1 MKGIVFNILERVV
14 TDTHGADT
22 WDTLLDRSG
31 ASGVYSAL
39 GSYPDAEL
47 IGLVVA
53 ASELTGASP
62 GDVLRWF
69 GTEAIAIFH
78 ARYPELF
85 AGHSHSTALLA
96 RLNDVIHPEVRK
108 LYPGAEVPEFD
119 FELGGRESI
128 VIIYRS
134 SKRLCALAEGL
145 IQGTARMYGESVTIA
160 HPRCLLRSDESCRLE
175 CAFLSLAATP

>member
-14 TDTHGADT
+14 ASAHGADT
-22 WDTLLDRSG
+22 WETLLDRSG

-47 IGLVVA
+47 IKLVHA
-53 ASELTGASP
+53 AADVTSLSP
-62 GDVLRWF
+62 AEVLRWF
-69 GTEAIAIFH
+69 GTEAIPIFRS
-78 ARYPELF
+78 RYPELF
-85 AGHSHSTALLA
+85 AGHSHSTSLLA

-119 FELGGRESI
+119 FELGDSSRI

-134 SKRLCALAEGL
+134 QKRLCALAEGL
-145 IQGTARMYGESVTIA
+145 ILGTAKTFGEAAEIA
-160 HPRCLLRSDESCRLE
+160 HPLCLLRGDDACRLE
-175 CAFLSLAATP
+175 CSFTAAPRLT